1 MSYADRKIEAL
12 NSLTATIQKEL
23 PESKKLSKDPKVL
36 ASTMLRHVRFNDVQ
50 KEVLTLIEIIINEV
64 EDED

>member
-1 MSYADRKIEAL
+1 MTHADRKIEAL
-12 NSLTATIQKEL
+12 NSLTSTIQKEL

-50 KEVLTLIEIIINEV
+50 KEVLTLIEIIINEA

>member
-12 NSLTATIQKEL
+12 NSLTKTVQKEL

-50 KEVLTLIEIIINEV
+50 KEILSLIETIINEA
-64 EDED
+64 EDE

>member
-12 NSLTATIQKEL
+12 NSLTKTVQNEL

-36 ASTMLRHVRFNDVQ
+36 SSTMLRHVRFNDVQ

>member
-12 NSLTATIQKEL
+12 NSLTKTIQKEL

-36 ASTMLRHVRFNDVQ
+36 SSTMLRHVRFNDVQ
-50 KEVLTLIEIIINEV
+50 KEVLTLIETIINEA
-64 EDED
+64 EDEE

>member
-1 MSYADRKIEAL
+1 MTHADRKIEAL
-12 NSLTATIQKEL
+12 NNLTKTAQNEL

-50 KEVLTLIEIIINEV
+50 KDILTLIEIIINEV
-64 EDED
+64 EDEE